1 MFWRF
6 DRHRAHAAHAA
17 FPRHF
22 GILLVVSRVGVSELF
37 QREWVLAGYA
47 ADERLAVFLVLP
59 QAEVM
64 AELEDSL
71 LGWAALLR
79 SGDLRLESVLHGYSF
94 GEVLI
99 S

>member
-1 MFWRF
+1 M
-6 DRHRAHAAHAA
+6 
-17 FPRHF
+17 
-22 GILLVVSRVGVSELF
+22 
-37 QREWVLAGYA
+37 LAGYE
-47 ADERLAVFLVLP
+47 ADERLAVFLVVP

-99 S
+99 SWLRAHGGVYRFNDAVESHAVAHGRGSVNRVRAQGLV